1 MDDNFSNLNSA
12 KLENIVEDTTPQLGG
27 NLDAQNNDITGVD
40 ELGADAIQLDTAAAE
55 TAAAGKLFWN
65 ATDGTLDIGLGYG
78 GVVLQ
83 TGQET
88 LYIVRNS
95 TGSTID
101 NGTAVYC
108 SGVTAGSGRM
118 EASPMTGNGSVPPVR
133 FLGLATQDIT
143 TGVNGVI
150 THFGYVRD
158 IDTRGTEET
167 AFSVGDEDWAVGDRL
182 WVHPTAAGKLTK
194 VEPDAPNSKICVAV
208 VIVRHQTTGKL
219 FVRPTSNL
227 SLSDHQ
233 DVYIPTTP
241 TDGQVL
247 TWDNSNSRW
256 NAESVPAGGISNVV
270 EDTSP
275 QLGGNLDVNG
285 NSITSASNANVEIA
299 PNGTGDVYLTA
310 DTIRVGDSNTDATLS
325 TYGTGDLI
333 LTTNEGA
340 ANQGSIRI
348 YDGANSNINLTPH
361 GTGVVV
367 LAGGTQVS
375 STAIDV
381 GNTITTTFLGNV
393 AVSGS
398 SFNIA
403 NSVSFTSY
411 GPSFTVQPSDLNIY
425 YKGLFN
431 TFGVDFIPV
440 VYFQGLPEKTV
451 YLSAQNA
458 SNIPTTELALDP
470 AGNLTLTSFYG
481 SIKLNNSASGK
492 VYFGNGANTAVMS
505 SAGAAALVLETNDGS
520 NSGNITINPGLGGN
534 VAITHGAT
542 GRVTVGNFAFANTAI
557 ISSSGSQSLT
567 LNTNSGNTA
576 SVVLQSGPSAE
587 IRLETGL
594 AGKVT
599 LGNQF
604 FGNTAILSSSGTQSL
619 TLNTSSGNTAS
630 VILQSGPSA
639 NIQLQTGFAGRVTIG
654 NQFFGNTAILSS
666 SGSQSLTLSTSAGNT
681 GSVILQSGPTGNV
694 VLETA
699 LAGKVVI
706 TNQLLGDASV
716 LSSNDTAPLS
726 LQSVASDVNIEPGS
740 MIINHKGLFN
750 TFGLSYIPVTYI
762 QGNPDQIVY
771 LSSMN
776 ASNIP
781 VVEIGL
787 DPAGTMTL
795 TAATVKSPN
804 LIQSNKVFSYGN
816 SGTLTWAPN
825 IATNGNIQ
833 TITLTGNLTLNAFTS
848 PVSGQWVRLII
859 TQDGTGS
866 RTLTSSM
873 KFEGGSKT
881 LSTAANA
888 VDIIDVWYIGTT
900 YYASLTKGYA

>member
-1 MDDNFSNLNSA
+1 MTTITLRDTKGSPLTHEEMDDNFSNLNTASVPAGGTAGQVLA
-12 KLENIVEDTTPQLGG
+12 KDTTT
-27 NLDAQNNDITGVD
+27 DY
-40 ELGADAIQLDTAAAE
+40 DT
-55 TAAAGKLFWN
+55 
-65 ATDGTLDIGLGYG
+65 
-78 GVVLQ
+78 V
-83 TGQET
+83 
-88 LYIVRNS
+88 
-95 TGSTID
+95 
-101 NGTAVYC
+101 
-108 SGVTAGSGRM
+108 
-118 EASPMTGNGSVPPVR
+118 
-133 FLGLATQDIT
+133 
-143 TGVNGVI
+143 
-150 THFGYVRD
+150 
-158 IDTRGTEET
+158 
-167 AFSVGDEDWAVGDRL
+167 
-182 WVHPTAAGKLTK
+182 WV
-194 VEPDAPNSKICVAV
+194 DAPNSDALRTLIYAKADATITKGQV
-208 VIVRHQTTGKL
+208 VMFAGAQGDHILIV
-219 FVRPTSNL
+219 PANTSASGFIDQWIVGIVEENL
-227 SLSDHQ
+227 STGDFTNVVAFGTVTGLNTSAFNEGDILWVSNSTAGALTATKPTAPAHQIQMAAVTRDSATVGTILIRINFGSHLSDIH
-233 DVYIPTTP
+233 DVYIATTP

-275 QLGGNLDVNG
+275 QLGGALDVNG
-285 NSITSASNANVEIA
+285 QSIVSTSAGNITLA
-299 PNGTGDVYLTA
+299 PD
-310 DTIRVGDSNTDATLS
+310 
-325 TYGTGDLI
+325 
-333 LTTNEGA
+333 
-340 ANQGSIRI
+340 
-348 YDGANSNINLTPH
+348 
-361 GTGVVV
+361 
-367 LAGGTQVS
+367 AGGKVL
-375 STAIDV
+375 I
-381 GNTITTTFLGNV
+381 GN
-393 AVSGS
+393 S
-398 SFNIA
+398 
-403 NSVSFTSY
+403 
-411 GPSFTVQPSDLNIY
+411 
-425 YKGLFN
+425 
-431 TFGVDFIPV
+431 
-440 VYFQGLPEKTV
+440 
-451 YLSAQNA
+451 
-458 SNIPTTELALDP
+458 
-470 AGNLTLTSFYG
+470 
-481 SIKLNNSASGK
+481 
-492 VYFGNGANTAVMS
+492 ANTAIVS
-505 SAGAAALVLETNDGS
+505 SSGPTILRLETNSGGNSGS
-520 NSGNITINPGLGGN
+520 IQLENGLSGNITLEN
-534 VAITHGAT
+534 GAF
-542 GRVTVGNFAFANTAI
+542 GKVLVGNAIFANTAI

-576 SVVLQSGPSAE
+576 SVVLQSGPSAN
-587 IRLETGL
+587 ILLETGF

-630 VILQSGPSA
+630 VVIQSGPSANLQLQTGFGGRVTIDNQIGGNVAILSSSGAFPLTLNTNSGNTASVSLQSGPSA
-639 NIQLQTGFAGRVTIG
+639 EILLETGFGGKVTIG
-654 NQFFGNTAILSS
+654 NQFFANTAILSS
-666 SGSQSLTLSTSAGNT
+666 SGSQSLTLQSNSGNTASVILQSGPTANVTLQTGFGGKVLIGNQFFGNTAIVSSSGSQSLTLNTSAGNT
-681 GSVILQSGPTGNV
+681 ASVVLQSGPTGNV

-740 MIINHKGLFN
+740 MIINNRGLFN

-804 LIQSNKVFSYGN
+804 LIQSNKVFSYGD
-816 SGTLTWAPN
+816 SGTLTWAPD

-833 TITLTGNLTLNAFTS
+833 TIRLTGNLTLNAFTS

-888 VDIIDVWYIGTT
+888 IDIIDVWYIGTT